1 MKSVVSYKQQ
11 IMNLLNQNS
20 AYITAAACRRLGIP
34 SVYLTQLVREGT
46 LQRVGRGVYASAQ
59 VLEDEEFIFQ
69 SRNKRCIFSYHS
81 ALSLQGMIDRLPGRM
96 EVTVY
101 RGYNAHRIAEHVRVH
116 YVNKDIYPLGITQ
129 ALTIF
134 GNPVEVYNRER
145 TLCDLIKNRSV
156 IEGEVFSQALR
167 NYVRYPEKNLPR
179 LFDYAARMKILR
191 QTQELIEVMIE

>member
-1 MKSVVSYKQQ
+1 MKNIVSYKQQ
-11 IMNLLNQNS
+11 IMSLLNQNS
-20 AYITAAACRRLGIP
+20 AYITAADCRRLGIP
-34 SVYLTQLVREGT
+34 SVYLTQLVREVT
-46 LQRVGRGVYASAQ
+46 LQRVGRGVYASAP

-69 SRNKRCIFSYHS
+69 SRNKHCIFSYHS
-81 ALSLQGMIDRLPGRM
+81 ALSLHGMIDRLPGRM

-101 RGYNAHRIAEHVRVH
+101 RGYNAHRIPERVRVH
-116 YVNKDIYPLGITQ
+116 YVNQDIYPLGITQ
-129 ALTIF
+129 VLSIF